1 MTLRSAAAA
10 IACAFVVLSG
20 ARAADEVP
28 ASNPPSP
35 FDAQQERAIREIVR
49 DYLVTHPEVI
59 VDAIEVLRERQRAQE
74 LENTR
79 QAVTANADALLEDP
93 HTPVVGNPD
102 GDVTIVEFFDYR
114 CGYCKRVFPALM
126 DLLEED
132 GNIRLVMKEFP
143 ILGPESQFAARAAL
157 AAREQ
162 DRYGDFHAR
171 LMEARGELSEDAVMA
186 IAGSVGLDLDR
197 LRDDMTA
204 ERIDEALERNFALAD
219 RLSIRGTP
227 AFVIGD
233 ELVPGAIGLDQLRR
247 MVEEQ
252 RERAG

>member
-1 MTLRSAAAA
+1 MTLRTAAATLA
-10 IACAFVVLSG
+10 AVFVVLSA
-20 ARAADEVP
+20 ARADDEAP
-28 ASNPPSP
+28 ASHPPSP
-35 FDAQQERAIREIVR
+35 FDAIQEQAIREIVR
-49 DYLVTHPEVI
+49 DYLVEHPEVI

-74 LENTR
+74 LENAR
-79 QAVTANADALLEDP
+79 HAVAANADALFEDP
-93 HTPVVGNPD
+93 YTPVVGNPD

-126 DLLEED
+126 ELLEED
-132 GNIRLVMKEFP
+132 GNIRLAMKEFP
-143 ILGPESQFAARAAL
+143 ILGPDSRFAARAAL

-162 DRYGDFHAR
+162 DRYGDFHAK
-171 LMEARGELSEDAVMA
+171 LMAARGELSEDAVMA
-186 IAGSVGLDLDR
+186 IARSVGLDVDR
-197 LRDDMTA
+197 LRNDMAA
-204 ERIDEALERNFALAD
+204 ERIDEALERNFALAE

-233 ELVPGAIGLDQLRR
+233 ELVPGAIGLDQLRQ